1 MSRTGSRGTDTGCSS
16 QSTEAEVIRTAE
28 PRTRSATVRWLGA
41 VAIIAIPAVMIPAI
55 MVGPMKIQVATVV
68 NILLGHMPFVKS
80 LVTPSWNAEQ
90 VIVVMSLRLPR
101 VLLAFLVGGSL
112 AVVGAAMQGLF
123 RNPLAEPY
131 TLGVSAGALCGVALA
146 MVMGVGVGLFGY
158 FAVQGMAFL
167 GAMGAILL
175 VYSIA
180 RTGRRVRSETLLL
193 AGIAIGFLLQAVVSF
208 LKYVAPAEVTK
219 DLVVW
224 IMGSFSAAG
233 WTDLKIMALPAI
245 LGAGGV
251 MLFSKELNALYF
263 GEETA
268 AHLGIDVQVI
278 KLVIMVLSAIVTA
291 ATVAVSGIIGFVGL
305 LVPHLLRMLVGVDHR
320 VLLPACV
327 LAGGLYLVAIDAVIR
342 VITYPVEMPIGIIT
356 SLVGVPYFIYL
367 LRKKKTFSWW
377 GE

>member
-41 VAIIAIPAVMIPAI
+41 VAIIALPAIMIPAI
-55 MVGPMKIQVATVV
+55 MVGPMRIPVATVIE
-68 NILLGHMPFVKS
+68 ILLGHLPFVKS
-80 LVTPSWNAEQ
+80 LVTPSWSVEQ
-90 VIVVMSLRLPR
+90 EIVVMSLRLPR

-131 TLGVSAGALCGVALA
+131 TLGISAGALCGVALA
-146 MVMGVGVGLFGY
+146 MVAGVGVGVFGY
-158 FAVQGMAFL
+158 FTIQGMAFA
-167 GAMGAILL
+167 GAMGAILV

-180 RTGRRVRSETLLL
+180 RTGSKVRSETLLL
-193 AGIAIGFLLQAVVSF
+193 AGIAVGFLLQAVVSF
-208 LKYVAPAEVTK
+208 LKYMAPAEVTK

-263 GEETA
+263 GEEAA
-268 AHLGIDVQVI
+268 AHLGIEIQLV
-278 KLVIMVLSAIVTA
+278 KLAILVLSAIATA
-291 ATVAVSGIIGFVGL
+291 ASVAVSGIIGFVGL
-305 LVPHLLRMLVGVDHR
+305 VVPHLLRMVLGADHR
-320 VLLPACV
+320 ILLPACA
-327 LAGGLYLVAIDAVIR
+327 LAGGLYLVVIDAVIR
-342 VITYPVEMPIGIIT
+342 VITNPIEMPIGIIT
-356 SLVGVPYFIYL
+356 SLVGCPYFIYL